1 MSGEPSRRQFVKSA
15 ACAACTVFVANNGCG
30 TQDTI
35 GGGGSPDDPIA
46 DVGRYP
52 DGMRPATDP
61 KDTVMP
67 LCPGGGT
74 YITGPMA
81 ASVAVNTAVQ
91 VSGNYYIGRDSQG
104 LFALDVQCPHA
115 GCLPALQ
122 PGSLTW
128 VCPCHSSTF
137 GFNGSLIQGPAARA
151 LYRYYV
157 CKDSA
162 GRLVID
168 TSKKI

>member
-15 ACAACTVFVANNGCG
+15 ACAACTAFIANGCG

-35 GGGGSPDDPIA
+35 GGGGSPDEPIA

-52 DGMRPATDP
+52 DGIRTPMDP

-74 YITGPMA
+74 YVIGPAA
-81 ASVAVNTAVQ
+81 ASVAVNTTVK
-91 VSGNYYIGRDSQG
+91 VSGNVYIGRDSQG
-104 LFALDVQCPHA
+104 LFAIDVTCTHQ
-115 GCLPALQ
+115 GCATVLQ
-122 PGSLTW
+122 PNSLNW
-128 VCPCHSSTF
+128 VCPCHGSTF
-137 GFNGSLIQGPAARA
+137 GFNGSVVQGPA
-151 LYRYYV
+151 LLSFPKYFV
-157 CKDSA
+157 CKDAA

-168 TSKKI
+168 TSKRI